1 MRANFMATR
10 SKLRVGTA
18 LLITTMA
25 VVGPAM
31 AAPAIPPELLDRIVA
46 VVDDEVILWS
56 ELNVRVLE
64 EMMDASERPSLELI
78 ERRRASTLEAMIDEQ
93 VLVSKAKRDSVEIDN
108 SVVEETLSNQ
118 ISSVKSRLGP
128 DELEQMLGR
137 SGMSERQLK
146 AKYRKQI
153 RHQML
158 HSQMM
163 RIIAS
168 RQFVT
173 RRDVDAYREAHL
185 DSLPAQISLSQIFLK
200 IAASE
205 DVLTQARERLA
216 EARRRLDSGADFA
229 DVASE
234 LSEDPGT
241 AIGGGDLGCYSP
253 GTLVPEFEQAATQL
267 KPGQISEPVL
277 TEYGYHLILLREIR
291 ENDVCASHILTLAR
305 TTAGDRRR
313 VVDRLR
319 ELRKRA
325 LAGEDFAELAREF
338 SQDPR
343 TAQQGGLWSIFKR
356 EEMPPFLEPFIS
368 HLLLGEITEPFLM
381 DDGGRIMKVND
392 DQATLEGFVRE
403 QLMVERM
410 RELIDGHKLE
420 IHVENRLEE
429 DFLWQWGDDPS

>member
-1 MRANFMATR
+1 MATR
-10 SKLRVGTA
+10 SKLRVGVA
-18 LLITTMA
+18 LLITTIA
-25 VVGPAM
+25 LVGPAM

-78 ERRRASTLEAMIDEQ
+78 ERRRASTLEAMIGEQ
-93 VLVSKAKRDSVEIDN
+93 VLVSKAKRDSIEIDN
-108 SVVEETLSNQ
+108 SAVEETLSDQ
-118 ISSVKSRLGP
+118 ISQVKSRLGP

-137 SGMSERQLK
+137 SGLSERQLK

-158 HSQMM
+158 HNQMM

-173 RRDVDAYREAHL
+173 RRDVDAYREAHR
-185 DSLPAQISLSQIFLK
+185 DTLPAQVSLSQIFLK

-205 DVLTQARERLA
+205 DVLTGARERLS

-229 DVASE
+229 EVARE

-241 AIGGGDLGCYSP
+241 AIDGGDLGCYSP
-253 GTLVPEFEQAATQL
+253 GTLLPEFEQAATQL

-313 VVDRLR
+313 VVERLR
-319 ELRKRA
+319 QLRERA
-325 LAGEDFAELAREF
+325 LAGENFAELAREY

-343 TAQQGGLWSIFKR
+343 TAQQGGLWSIFNV
-356 EEMPPFLEPFIS
+356 EEMPAFLEPFIA

-403 QLMVERM
+403 QLMVKRM
-410 RELIDGHKLE
+410 RELIDDHKLE

-429 DFLWQWGDDPS
+429 EFLWQWGDDPS